1 MSTKNRSSHQPSLS
15 IIQDSTDQIREM
27 IHQQVRGAA
36 LSMIQGLLLE
46 EVETLCG
53 KVFSR
58 KGAKGVRRGGSDPGS
73 VVLQGQRVAVK
84 KPRVK
89 KAGKEVELETYAALQ
104 GYDMLQERVVKHMMS
119 GVSTRDYDGLL
130 DEVSGGMGL
139 KKSSVSKAFVEGSR
153 EALDSINGRDLSSYS
168 WISIM
173 IDGIEFAG
181 SCVIV
186 ALGITTDGKK
196 LILGLKKGET
206 ENWEVCKDL
215 LQDLFDRKLKF
226 DSPILF
232 VLDGSKA
239 LKKAVRKVF
248 GDTHPIQRCIRHKE
262 RNCLKY
268 LPEQYHGEFRRRWK
282 LLHGMSRFDD
292 AKLEYDRLAHWLGSK
307 NQEALASL
315 EEAEMETL
323 TVIQLRAG
331 ALLRKTLASTNPIES
346 AFNRVRS
353 RSTRVRNWKSGKD
366 QITRWTASTL
376 LEAEKKFRI
385 IKGHKEIQLFLIEL
399 KNFNLQ
405 NQLQVA

>member
-1 MSTKNRSSHQPSLS
+1 
-15 IIQDSTDQIREM
+15 
-27 IHQQVRGAA
+27 
-36 LSMIQGLLLE
+36 
-46 EVETLCG
+46 
-53 KVFSR
+53 
-58 KGAKGVRRGGSDPGS
+58 
-73 VVLQGQRVAVK
+73 
-84 KPRVK
+84 
-89 KAGKEVELETYAALQ
+89 
-104 GYDMLQERVVKHMMS
+104 MLQERVVKHMMS

-130 DEVSGGMGL
+130 EEISGGMGL
-139 KKSSVSKAFVEGSR
+139 KKSSVSKAFVQGSR
-153 EALDSINGRDLSSYS
+153 EALDAINGRDLSSHS

-186 ALGITTDGKK
+186 VLGITTTGKK
-196 LILGLKKGET
+196 LILGLKRGET

-215 LQDLFDRKLKF
+215 LQELFERKLKF

-248 GDTHPIQRCIRHKE
+248 GDSHPIQRCIRHKE

-292 AKLEYDRLAHWLGSK
+292 AKLEYDRLAHWLGNK

-323 TVIQLRAG
+323 TVIQLEAG
-331 ALLRKTLASTNPIES
+331 PLLRKTLASTNPIES
-346 AFNRVRS
+346 AFNRVRA

-376 LEAEKKFRI
+376 LEAEKKFRTI
-385 IKGHKEIQLFLIEL
+385 RGHKEIQSFVIEL